1 MSQNETQ
8 LSQEELASL
17 VQPVCDAV
25 VSISDAMMVFGNFSR
40 EPVAIDRDTQMKIT
54 ADAKGCVNPDNRK
67 QFAIRTH
74 LTLTLVN
81 AKKESIVDVEASY
94 VIHYE
99 TRDDFLVSDSQADS
113 YARYNGVFNAW
124 SYWREYVQASCARMG
139 IPALPVPVYRQGM
152 NSMVDNLVTEGQSG
166 GGDPPLITDSQS
178 QS

>member
-1 MSQNETQ
+1 MSENVTR
-8 LSQEELASL
+8 LSQEELTSL

-40 EPVAIDRDTQMKIT
+40 EQVAIDRDTQMKIT
-54 ADAKGCVNPDNRK
+54 ADAKECVNPDNRK

-81 AKKESIVDVEASY
+81 AKKESIVEVEASY
-94 VIHYE
+94 LIRYE
-99 TRDDFLVSDSQADS
+99 TRDDFPVSDEQADS
-113 YARYNGVFNAW
+113 YAQYNGVFNAW

-152 NSMVDNLVTEGQSG
+152 NSIVANLVTEGQPE
-166 GGDPPLITDSQS
+166 GGDQPLMTDSQT